1 MGYIIHIQGRQK
13 VGRGSN
19 RNSRV
24 RSDQIVESGP
34 GTELKK
40 LLAKFGIRPHGD
52 CKCNRRA
59 RIMDQQGAEWCT
71 QNLDKIVGWL
81 KEEADLRRMP
91 FVNRLGIILVKRA
104 IHNSRK

>member
-1 MGYIIHIQGRQK
+1 
-13 VGRGSN
+13 
-19 RNSRV
+19 
-24 RSDQIVESGP
+24 
-34 GTELKK
+34 
-40 LLAKFGIRPHGD
+40 
-52 CKCNRRA
+52 

>member
-1 MGYIIHIQGRQK
+1 MGYTIHIR
-13 VGRGSN
+13 GRGKRNKQN
-19 RNSRV
+19 RVLRERV
-24 RSDQIVESGP
+24 EGGP